1 MTTDYCLVF
10 FRAADRSLSL
20 DDATRLLADRGLEVL
35 REDETLVI
43 ALEDELALKISL
55 STEPHVAAEAM
66 EIAEGTPFASAL
78 SQCDSRFEIAIDD
91 LDGVLDEMNTLIEIQ
106 STLQDETG
114 GYLFNSW
121 NEELSA
127 PEQPTQ

>member
-1 MTTDYCLVF
+1 MTTDFCMVF
-10 FRAADRSLSL
+10 FRASDRALNL
-20 DDATRLLADRGLEVL
+20 DDTARLLGELGLHVT
-35 REDETLVI
+35 REDETLVV
-43 ALEDELALKISL
+43 ALEDELSLKISL
-55 STEPHVAAEAM
+55 STEPHVAAEAA

-106 STLQDETG
+106 SALQDETG

-121 NEELSA
+121 NEELS
-127 PEQPTQ
+127 PPTQPT

>member
-1 MTTDYCLVF
+1 MTTDYCMIF
-10 FRAADRSLSL
+10 FRASDRALSL
-20 DDATRLLADRGLEVL
+20 DDAADLLVAQGLDVTREA
-35 REDETLVI
+35 ETLIV
-43 ALEDELALKISL
+43 AMDDALALKISL
-55 STEPHVAAEAM
+55 STEPHVAAEAA
-66 EIAEGTPFASAL
+66 EIAEGTAFAQAL

-91 LDGVLDEMNTLIEIQ
+91 LDEVLDEMNTLIEVQ

-127 PEQPTQ
+127 PEQPT